1 MLNLSLNKKRKVL
14 ERPKD
19 LSGIFDDTLTV
30 NENMM
35 ENDSQKSGSDVIT
48 NVNPDSESLIISKQ
62 LSEMNLEVDQND
74 NRDKGTEQR
83 SKFKEDSLRAI
94 ACREKGCLLAE
105 EGKMSEA
112 VTKWQEGLFFSPDD
126 YLLHELTA
134 QGFMSLDQN
143 VLALKS
149 ALRAVEICPTW
160 SEGLLTL
167 ARTQRELGE
176 MEESFDTYQ
185 RVLLLDKKNAEVL
198 FLHMVEIVNFYI

>member
-1 MLNLSLNKKRKVL
+1 MLNLSLKKRKVL
-14 ERPKD
+14 QRPKD
-19 LSGIFDDTLTV
+19 LRGIFETSSVDKNLMD
-30 NENMM
+30 NEIHT
-35 ENDSQKSGSDVIT
+35 SGSVVALNED
-48 NVNPDSESLIISKQ
+48 PDSESLVINNQ
-62 LSEMNLEVDQND
+62 LSGMNLEVDQGD
-74 NRDKGTEQR
+74 HRGM
-83 SKFKEDSLRAI
+83 SKEKEPNFNKDSIRAI
-94 ACREKGCLLAE
+94 ECRGKGCLLAE

-112 VTKWQEGLFFSPDD
+112 VTKWQEGLLFSPDD

-143 VLALKS
+143 LLALKS

-185 RVLLLDKKNAEVL
+185 RVLLLDKKNAEVCIT
-198 FLHMVEIVNFYI
+198 F